1 MTHRRLLCLCL
12 VVATAGC
19 SRTMCDIPDITSG
32 GVKVSFHIQNFG
44 PRTAKAGEPFNVQ
57 PDGTSAAWFKLDSDV
72 DGSEIRV
79 HFGDAIIPGTI
90 SGDVVT
96 IKVPENAHAKPGEV
110 RVTLEK
116 LDGSF
121 VSKSN
126 TVTIDLEKP

>member
-1 MTHRRLLCLCL
+1 MIHLRLLCLCL
-12 VVATAGC
+12 VVAATGC
-19 SRTMCDIPDITSG
+19 NRTMCDIPDMASEN
-32 GVKVSFHIQNFG
+32 VKISFHIQNFG
-44 PRTAKAGEPFNVQ
+44 PRKAKAGEPFNVQ
-57 PDGTSAAWFKLDSDV
+57 PDGASAAWFKLDSDV

-79 HFGDAIIPGTI
+79 HFGDAIIPGTV

-96 IKVPENAHAKPGEV
+96 IKVPESAHAKPGEV
-110 RVTLEK
+110 RVTLER